1 MGSNE
6 IWAQNSDQIKD
17 KVNSFWNDTWQFKEK
32 IQVWGVDCHHRHP
45 VTVDS
50 IFSASCLNAWWC
62 RWCSSHHKPRL
73 LNGNPASSHA
83 GVFFFFLKLQ
93 ENHDL
98 FTRELSCVATLS
110 YIITIALL
118 IKSSLYT
125 LFSILHISAFFKIV
139 QWKCVGSETIPL
151 LILRLRNICWCENI
165 PRANNSFRPYS
176 IIYFIWYRRHLH
188 CVARIF

>member
-1 MGSNE
+1 MIRGNL
-6 IWAQNSDQIKD
+6 KR
-17 KVNSFWNDTWQFKEK
+17 KFKCWVS
-32 IQVWGVDCHHRHP
+32 IVIIAIRSRSTLFSQRH
-45 VTVDS
+45 
-50 IFSASCLNAWWC
+50 AWTLDGAC